1 MSAISSFKYLAL
13 AEDGQKF
20 SRSDR
25 FDLAVHSWIGFKR
38 ASNQDSSGIAV
49 GRSGELLAAV
59 ADGMGGHAGGDLA
72 SRTAVE
78 MTFAEFDRETNVSF
92 TSRFTTV
99 ADQVLEQLAQIK
111 RESPNMTGL
120 GTTFSGIHI
129 DGSETTI
136 VHIGDSRIYRLRC
149 DGLERLTTDHTLVQ
163 QQVDS
168 GWISSDQTFG
178 HRDKHVL
185 LKALTTME
193 RTKPDV
199 LTVTVEAGDRYL
211 LTSDGVHD
219 QIPEDVIAE
228 ALSSTNQELVIER
241 LDQLVRD
248 AGAPDNETIVLID
261 IK

>member
-1 MSAISSFKYLAL
+1 MSATSSFKYLAL

-25 FDLAVHSWIGFKR
+25 FDLAVHSWVGFKR
-38 ASNQDSSGIAV
+38 ASNQDSSGISV
-49 GRSGELLAAV
+49 GKSGELLTAV
-59 ADGMGGHAGGDLA
+59 ADGMGRHAGGDLA
-72 SRTAVE
+72 SKTAIE
-78 MTFAEFDRETNVSF
+78 ITFAEFERETNVSF
-92 TSRFTTV
+92 ASRFSTV
-99 ADQVLEQLAQIK
+99 PDQVLGQLADIE
-111 RESPNMTGL
+111 RESPDMTGL

-129 DGSETTI
+129 DGSEATI
-136 VHIGDSRIYRLRC
+136 VHIGDSRIYRLRAGKL
-149 DGLERLTTDHTLVQ
+149 DRLTTDHTLVQ
-163 QQVDS
+163 QQVDA
-168 GWISSDQTFG
+168 GWISKDQAFG

-193 RTKPDV
+193 RTKPDL

-211 LTSDGVHD
+211 RTSDGVHD
-219 QIPEDVIAE
+219 QIPEAVIAE
-228 ALSSTNQELVIER
+228 TLSDAALQGVIER